1 MLLAVLFVVH
11 IILWFSSSWSRLKC
25 VAWQSCVLLVCLGI
39 GTEQRQKA
47 CKEQKGTENYYAS
60 RRERIGDVS
69 RVNVCEE
76 TECGWERNS
85 VDPWR
90 RKNDRKV
97 GRKETWPSTNLD
109 PRTGKD
115 FLESSFVEGDSVFLG
130 WNSVSNQRFLGIDF
144 FFTPVCL
151 NNTLLFFVMLL
162 EKKKKKNIDEKFP
175 HFSRCNR
182 MPRCLYM
189 QCLAVGVI
197 LAW

>member
-1 MLLAVLFVVH
+1 MCRDVTLV
-11 IILWFSSSWSRLKC
+11 SRSRWSRLFPYRLYSRYGTYRNKCAACCIVHRACNIVIFVFVIAPKVRRVTIVC
-25 VAWQSCVLLVCLGI
+25 VARVLGI
-39 GTEQRQKA
+39 GTEQGQKA

-85 VDPWR
+85 VEPWR

-130 WNSVSNQRFLGIDF
+130 WNSVSNQWFLGIDF
-144 FFTPVCL
+144 FFIPVCL
-151 NNTLLFFVMLL
+151 NNTLLFFIMLL
-162 EKKKKKNIDEKFP
+162 K
-175 HFSRCNR
+175 
-182 MPRCLYM
+182 
-189 QCLAVGVI
+189 
-197 LAW
+197 

>member
-1 MLLAVLFVVH
+1 MRRDVTLVSRSRWRRSRLFPYRLYSRYGTYRDKCAACRIVRRAYNIVIFVVV
-11 IILWFSSSWSRLKC
+11 IAPKVRRVTIVCAARVSWHRNRTRTESVQRTKGNGKLLC
-25 VAWQSCVLLVCLGI
+25 VPAW
-39 GTEQRQKA
+39 TNRW
-47 CKEQKGTENYYAS
+47 
-60 RRERIGDVS
+60 RFP
-69 RVNVCEE
+69 NVCEE

-162 EKKKKKNIDEKFP
+162 E
-175 HFSRCNR
+175 
-182 MPRCLYM
+182 
-189 QCLAVGVI
+189 
-197 LAW
+197 

>member
-1 MLLAVLFVVH
+1 MRRDVTLVSRSRWRRSRLFPYRLYSRYGTYRDKCAACRIVHRAYNIVIFVVV
-11 IILWFSSSWSRLKC
+11 IAPKVRRVTIVCAARVSWHRNRTR
-25 VAWQSCVLLVCLGI
+25 
-39 GTEQRQKA
+39 TESVQ
-47 CKEQKGTENYYAS
+47 EQKGTENYYAS

-162 EKKKKKNIDEKFP
+162 E
-175 HFSRCNR
+175 
-182 MPRCLYM
+182 
-189 QCLAVGVI
+189 
-197 LAW
+197 